1 MICLR
6 CSVQISGMRS
16 DPRSFQGPLRPQAF
30 MEVIAWNFTK
40 ELSKARSL
48 SRESDGSLYET
59 AATGDGLEGS
69 LWLEG
74 CH

>member
-1 MICLR
+1 
-6 CSVQISGMRS
+6 
-16 DPRSFQGPLRPQAF
+16 

-48 SRESDGSLYET
+48 SRESDGSLDET

-69 LWLEG
+69 LWLKG
-74 CH
+74 VMNVDNVRLRGDIPLLSV